1 MKINLFRRQ
10 LGILFLVTLVFA
22 GVALAASHYA
32 TQAFMDWS
40 AKEREQEVVA
50 APVARYARL
59 VDSLAEDGKLS
70 LDQIAERMRASG
82 GGPASDLSVLS
93 REDVLNKYG
102 LLVNELPVDPSTP
115 ASVPAEDGGFP
126 KAFVFRSK
134 VDPEKF
140 LVFERP
146 RFDRMRGGFPGA
158 PRLPGPPPPGKRG
171 PPMGPPP
178 GPPLFLIS
186 FSVLILSGFFAAALS
201 LFFLFARMRKKAQ
214 GASEVISAIK
224 AGDWQRRMPIDRLD
238 EVGHLMQEFNRMADE
253 IEAAVKAMKQ
263 AESSRTNLLQQL
275 AHDLRTPVAG
285 LRSLIETLEMRY
297 ESLNPEARA
306 ELFSMAGREI
316 EYFARLVEDLL
327 FLAQVQDPRYRDAV
341 DKVDLG
347 KVIGE
352 ELDRL
357 KVGIEVEWKGPREGL
372 IVHGEPTLLKRLF
385 RNGLENAASFAK
397 SKVDV
402 TAETMNGKILV
413 TISDNGPG
421 FSPEA
426 LKSFG
431 EKRFS
436 RLVDSQ
442 QGGRVSVGLG
452 SVIMAT
458 VVVAHGGVISVRN
471 IEQDGKVQG
480 GEVRIELPERNLIPQ

>member
-1 MKINLFRRQ
+1 MKTNLFRRQ
-10 LGILFLVTLVFA
+10 LGILFLVTLAFA
-22 GVALAASHYA
+22 GVALVASHYA
-32 TQAFMDWS
+32 TQAFMEWS
-40 AKEREQEVVA
+40 AKEREKEVIA
-50 APVARYARL
+50 APVARFANL
-59 VDSLAEDGKLS
+59 VDSLAEGGKLS
-70 LDQIAERMRASG
+70 LDEIAERMRASG

-93 REDVLNKYG
+93 EEEVLTKYG
-102 LLVNELPVDPSTP
+102 LLAKELPSASAGS
-115 ASVPAEDGGFP
+115 ASVPTSVPADDGGFP

-134 VDPEKF
+134 AEPDKF

-146 RFDRMRGGFPGA
+146 RFDKERAGFPGG
-158 PRLPGPPPPGKRG
+158 PRPPGPRPPGMRG
-171 PPMGPPP
+171 PP

-186 FSVLILSGFFAAALS
+186 FAVLILSGFFAAALS

-263 AESSRTNLLQQL
+263 AESSRTSLLQQL

-285 LRSLIETLEMRY
+285 LRSLIETLEMRFD
-297 ESLNPEARA
+297 SLKPEARA
-306 ELFSMAGREI
+306 ELFSMADREI

-341 DKVDLG
+341 DRVDIG
-347 KVIGE
+347 KVMSE
-352 ELDRL
+352 EIDRL
-357 KVGIEVEWKGPREGL
+357 KVGIEVDWIGPRKDL
-372 IVHGEPTLLKRLF
+372 VVHGEPTLLKRLF

-397 SKVDV
+397 SRVDV
-402 TAETMNGKILV
+402 MARLSNGKIVV
-413 TISDNGPG
+413 TISDDGPG

-426 LKSFG
+426 LQSFG

-458 VVVAHGGVISVRN
+458 VVAAHGGRISIRN
-471 IEQDGKVQG
+471 IEREGQIAG
-480 GEVRIELPERNLIPQ
+480 GEVSIELPQRNLLSH